1 MSDTE
6 ATKWVAGTAFV
17 DGEFCPIGEAK
28 ISILDMGVTRSDC
41 TYDVVGVWDGRFFR
55 LDAHLDRFMH
65 SVSQLRLDIGVSR
78 DDLEA
83 ILHECVSRAGLQR
96 AYVSMTCTRGRPAP
110 GSRDLRTCRNNL
122 YCFAVPYIWVSPE
135 EQQKT
140 GASMWISEI
149 PRIPPESVDPSVK
162 NYHWLDLDMA
172 LFDAYDHGA
181 QMVVLRDLSG
191 AITEGPGYNIFAF
204 VDGRWLTPAT
214 GTLMG
219 VTRRTLLDL
228 CAESGNP
235 AEEGRL
241 TADELLRA
249 DEVLTCTTAGGVMPV
264 TTLNGNPIGDGRVG
278 SRTTEL
284 RDRYWQRHSD
294 PAWSTA
300 VRYSTSQLAS
310 S

>member
-1 MSDTE
+1 MSDAD
-6 ATKWVAGTAFV
+6 ATKWAAGTAFV

-41 TYDVVGVWDGRFFR
+41 TYDVVAVWDGRFFR
-55 LDAHLDRFMH
+55 LDAHLDRFFH
-65 SVSQLRLDIGVSR
+65 SVAQLRLDIGVSR

-83 ILHECVSRAGLQR
+83 NLHGCVSRSNLQR
-96 AYVSMTCTRGRPAP
+96 AYVSMTCTRGRPSA

-122 YCFAVPYIWVSPE
+122 YCFAVPYIWVSR
-135 EQQKT
+135 EQQRL
-140 GASMWISEI
+140 GRACGSRD
-149 PRIPPESVDPSVK
+149 PRIPPESGSVGQ

-172 LFDAYDHGA
+172 LPRYDHGA

-204 VDGRWLTPAT
+204 VDGRWLTPAS

-228 CAESGNP
+228 CRESGSP
-235 AEEGRL
+235 ADEGRL

-278 SRTTEL
+278 SRTTDL

-300 VRYSTSQLAS
+300 VRYTSNQLAS

>member
-6 ATKWVAGTAFV
+6 ATKWAAGTAFV

-55 LDAHLDRFMH
+55 LDAHLDRFLH
-65 SVSQLRLDIGVSR
+65 SVAQLRLDIGVSR

-204 VDGRWLTPAT
+204 VDGRWLTPAS

-228 CAESGNP
+228 CEESSNP

-264 TTLNGNPIGDGRVG
+264 TTLNGKPIGDGSVG
-278 SRTTEL
+278 SRTTDL

-300 VRYSTSQLAS
+300 VRYSTNQLAS

>member
-1 MSDTE
+1 M
-6 ATKWVAGTAFV
+6 
-17 DGEFCPIGEAK
+17 
-28 ISILDMGVTRSDC
+28 
-41 TYDVVGVWDGRFFR
+41 
-55 LDAHLDRFMH
+55 
-65 SVSQLRLDIGVSR
+65 
-78 DDLEA
+78 
-83 ILHECVSRAGLQR
+83 
-96 AYVSMTCTRGRPAP
+96 
-110 GSRDLRTCRNNL
+110 
-122 YCFAVPYIWVSPE
+122 SPE

-181 QMVVLRDLSG
+181 RNGG
-191 AITEGPGYNIFAF
+191 AARPQRRSPK
-204 VDGRWLTPAT
+204 DPAT
-214 GTLMG
+214 TSSPSSTDAGSHPRGTLMG

-228 CAESGNP
+228 CDESSNP

-264 TTLNGNPIGDGRVG
+264 TTLNGKPIGDGSVG
-278 SRTTEL
+278 LRTGSPRPVLATAL
-284 RDRYWQRHSD
+284 RSGLVDGRALQ
-294 PAWSTA
+294 STN
-300 VRYSTSQLAS
+300 QLAS